1 MTAAR
6 QVVCAGA
13 PHRAWA
19 LLRLASPQLPIGGY
33 SYSQGLELAV
43 ERGLVHDAE
52 SARRW
57 LEDQLLLNLARFE
70 APLLLAHCEAAA
82 AGNWPALRE
91 LAERHR
97 ASRESRELRLECRQ
111 MGYSLQQLLE
121 GLPELDE
128 PSRALLARIDEPGLA
143 LGWALAA
150 RVWRIAPQDALAA
163 WLWGWL
169 ENQLAVLMKTLP
181 LGQQAAQ
188 RLTSELLPVLS
199 RAQAEA
205 CAMEPD
211 GWGSAAFGLAL
222 ASMAHERQYSR
233 LFRS

>member
-1 MTAAR
+1 MNATAA
-6 QVVCAGA
+6 
-13 PHRAWA
+13 PNSAWA

-33 SYSQGLELAV
+33 SYSQGLEMAV
-43 ERGLVHDAE
+43 ENGRVSDAD

-82 AGNWPALRE
+82 EDAWPRLLQ
-91 LAERHR
+91 LAAEHR
-97 ASRESRELRLECRQ
+97 ASRETRELQLESRQ
-111 MGYSLQQLLE
+111 MGYSLTQLLD
-121 GLPELDE
+121 GLPELDQ
-128 PSRALLARIDEPGLA
+128 PARDCLAAAGEPGLA
-143 LGWALAA
+143 LAWALAA
-150 RVWRIAPQDALAA
+150 RAWQITPADALAA

-188 RLTSELLPVLS
+188 RLTSQLLPVLS
-199 RAQAEA
+199 QAQREA
-205 CAMEPD
+205 SELPESA
-211 GWGSAAFGLAL
+211 WGSAPFGLVL
-222 ASMAHERQYSR
+222 TSMAHERQYSR

>member
-1 MTAAR
+1 MNTTAAP
-6 QVVCAGA
+6 GS
-13 PHRAWA
+13 AWA

-33 SYSQGLELAV
+33 SYSQGLEMAV
-43 ERGLVHDAE
+43 ENGWVNDSD

-82 AGNWPALRE
+82 QDDWPRLLQ
-91 LAERHR
+91 LAAEHR
-97 ASRESRELRLECRQ
+97 ASRETRELQLESRQ
-111 MGYSLQQLLE
+111 MGYSLAQLLD
-121 GLPELDE
+121 GLPELDQ
-128 PSRALLARIDEPGLA
+128 PARDCLAAADEPGLA
-143 LGWALAA
+143 LAWALAA
-150 RVWRIAPQDALAA
+150 RAWQITPADAVTA

-188 RLTSELLPVLS
+188 RLTSQLLPVLS
-199 RAQAEA
+199 QAQRDASELPEA
-205 CAMEPD
+205 A
-211 GWGSAAFGLAL
+211 WGSAPLGLVL
-222 ASMAHERQYSR
+222 TSMAHERQYSR

>member
-1 MTAAR
+1 VNATAAP
-6 QVVCAGA
+6 GS
-13 PHRAWA
+13 AWA

-33 SYSQGLELAV
+33 SYSQGLEMAV
-43 ERGLVHDAE
+43 ENGWVNDSD

-82 AGNWPALRE
+82 QDDWPRLLQ
-91 LAERHR
+91 LAAEHR
-97 ASRESRELRLECRQ
+97 ASRETRELQLESRQ
-111 MGYSLQQLLE
+111 MGYSLTQLLD
-121 GLPELDE
+121 GLPELDQ
-128 PSRALLARIDEPGLA
+128 PARDCLAAADEPGLA
-143 LGWALAA
+143 LAWALAA
-150 RVWRIAPQDALAA
+150 RAWQITPADAVTA

-188 RLTSELLPVLS
+188 RLTSQLLPALS
-199 RAQAEA
+199 QAQRDASELP
-205 CAMEPD
+205 ERD
-211 GWGSAAFGLAL
+211 WGSAPFGLVL
-222 ASMAHERQYSR
+222 TSMAHERQYSR

>member
-1 MTAAR
+1 MNATAAP
-6 QVVCAGA
+6 GS
-13 PHRAWA
+13 AWA

-33 SYSQGLELAV
+33 SYSQGLEMAV
-43 ERGLVHDAE
+43 ENGWVNDSD

-82 AGNWPALRE
+82 QNDWPRLLQ
-91 LAERHR
+91 LAAEHR
-97 ASRESRELRLECRQ
+97 ASRETRELQLESRQ
-111 MGYSLQQLLE
+111 MGYSLAQLLD
-121 GLPELDE
+121 GLPELDQ
-128 PSRALLARIDEPGLA
+128 PARDCLAAADEPGLA
-143 LGWALAA
+143 LAWALAA
-150 RVWRIAPQDALAA
+150 RAWQITPADAVTA

-188 RLTSELLPVLS
+188 RLTSQLLPVLS
-199 RAQAEA
+199 QAQRDASELPEA
-205 CAMEPD
+205 A
-211 GWGSAAFGLAL
+211 WGSAPLGLVL
-222 ASMAHERQYSR
+222 TSMAHERQYSR

>member
-1 MTAAR
+1 MNATAAP
-6 QVVCAGA
+6 G
-13 PHRAWA
+13 PAWA

-33 SYSQGLELAV
+33 SYSQGLEMAV
-43 ERGLVHDAE
+43 ENGWVNDSD

-82 AGNWPALRE
+82 QDDWPRLLQ
-91 LAERHR
+91 LAAEHR
-97 ASRESRELRLECRQ
+97 ASRETRELQLESRQ
-111 MGYSLQQLLE
+111 MGYSLTQLLD
-121 GLPELDE
+121 GLPELDQ
-128 PSRALLARIDEPGLA
+128 PARDCLAAADEPGLA
-143 LGWALAA
+143 LAWALAA
-150 RVWRIAPQDALAA
+150 RAWQITPADAVTA

-188 RLTSELLPVLS
+188 RLTSQLLPVLS
-199 RAQAEA
+199 QAQRDASELPEA
-205 CAMEPD
+205 A
-211 GWGSAAFGLAL
+211 WGSAPLGLVL
-222 ASMAHERQYSR
+222 TSMAHERQYSR